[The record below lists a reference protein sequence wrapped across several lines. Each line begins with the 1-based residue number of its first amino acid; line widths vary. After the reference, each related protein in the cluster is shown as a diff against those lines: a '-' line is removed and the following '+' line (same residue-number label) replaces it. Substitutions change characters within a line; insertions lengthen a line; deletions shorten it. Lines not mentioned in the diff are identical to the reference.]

1 MKLKTIMVFY
11 SILMLGCSAPYEENS
26 NGKSSNS
33 HPKRDQKELT
43 MESIE
48 QAKAS
53 CLKKLHPVQNRDD
66 LIAQMF
72 ETALEDDCLYHF
84 TSTELEKI
92 WGIPVFDYVQ
102 PAAETDFSKPRNKDI
117 ESSIGLYVE
126 TKTVPAGVSFSIE
139 MTLSELNKHF
149 SIFPEG
155 RFPNTLPAPKSF
167 ALPEAALR
175 QHHPTYIPP
184 YQSPPQAKIKA
195 GRTYYW
201 FKDNRA
207 VALTS
212 LVGEVTHLWFTNSR
226 KYSDISDDSLIQADH
241 SE

>member
-1 MKLKTIMVFY
+1 MKLQTVMVLY

-26 NGKSSNS
+26 HSQPKSG
-33 HPKRDQKELT
+33 QKALT
-43 MESIE
+43 VEEIA

-53 CLKKLHPVQNRDD
+53 CLKTLHKVTSRDD

-102 PAAETDFSKPRNKDI
+102 VDPMMLPIPPNKDI
-117 ESSIGLYVE
+117 ESPIGLYVE
-126 TKTVPAGVSFSIE
+126 KDTVPAGTSFYMK
-139 MTLSELNKHF
+139 MTLSELEKHF

-155 RFPNTLPAPKSF
+155 YFPSILPEPKSF
-167 ALPEAALR
+167 ALPDAAIR
-175 QHHPTYIPP
+175 SHHVTYIPP

-195 GRTYYW
+195 DRMYYW
-201 FKDNRA
+201 FKDNQA
-207 VALTS
+207 VATS
-212 LVGEVTHLWFTNSR
+212 GFVGEITYLSFLNYRSR
-226 KYSDISDDSLIQADH
+226 TELSDERLAKADH

>member
-1 MKLKTIMVFY
+1 MKKQTVMVLY
-11 SILMLGCSAPYEENS
+11 SILMFGCSSAYEENR
-26 NGKSSNS
+26 
-33 HPKRDQKELT
+33 HRDQKALT
-43 MESIE
+43 VEEIA

-53 CLKKLHPVQNRDD
+53 CVKTLHKVTSRDD

-102 PAAETDFSKPRNKDI
+102 VDPMMLPIPPNKDI
-117 ESSIGLYVE
+117 ESPIGLYVE
-126 TKTVPAGVSFSIE
+126 KDTVPAGTSFYMK
-139 MTLSELNKHF
+139 MTLSELEKHF

-155 RFPNTLPAPKSF
+155 YFPSILPEPKSF
-167 ALPEAALR
+167 ALPEAAIR
-175 QHHPTYIPP
+175 SHHVTYIPP

-195 GRTYYW
+195 DRMYYW
-201 FKDNRA
+201 FKDNQA
-207 VALTS
+207 VATS
-212 LVGEVTHLWFTNSR
+212 GFVGEITYLSFLNYRSR
-226 KYSDISDDSLIQADH
+226 TELSDERLAKADH